1 MAHYHKPDA
10 VTARVINPLIIAL
23 TKLGLSAPF
32 HKYCHGFRAHF
43 AANMRGIVRI
53 AAIAFTKGCFPCV
66 GLSRATV
73 RSFPRR
79 SWSRRQRWPSKE
91 PCSTRCGNGPP
102 WCCFCITSRLCPT
115 SRPRNKCSCICV
127 RCNDGAAVGPQA
139 TFPSKTSQD
148 GAARRLSPPLD
159 HALVKAV
166 ACELIAETK
175 QPLSRQSLADVTVRA
190 RTALGKPLSRST
202 VWRMLATD
210 AIKPWRY
217 KYWIFPRDP
226 AFAEKAG
233 PILDLYAGKWQGK
246 FLGPKDHVLSA
257 DEKTSIQ
264 ARIRCHPSLPPTP
277 GRPASI
283 ENEYERGGALQ
294 YLAAWDVR
302 RGYVM
307 GRCEPTTGIAPFGR
321 LVDQVLA
328 EEPYRSGER
337 LFWIVDNG
345 SSHRGAAAKQRLS
358 QVDSRIILVHT
369 PVHASWLNQVEIY
382 FSIIQRKVLTP
393 NDFADL
399 EAIRLRLAFYEEL
412 SNQSP
417 TPFQWKFDRTKLA
430 TLLAKIEARR
440 MALADTQYTCLEE
453 AA

>member
-1 MAHYHKPDA
+1 
-10 VTARVINPLIIAL
+10 
-23 TKLGLSAPF
+23 
-32 HKYCHGFRAHF
+32 
-43 AANMRGIVRI
+43 
-53 AAIAFTKGCFPCV
+53 
-66 GLSRATV
+66 
-73 RSFPRR
+73 
-79 SWSRRQRWPSKE
+79 
-91 PCSTRCGNGPP
+91 
-102 WCCFCITSRLCPT
+102 
-115 SRPRNKCSCICV
+115 
-127 RCNDGAAVGPQA
+127 
-139 TFPSKTSQD
+139 
-148 GAARRLSPPLD
+148 
-159 HALVKAV
+159 
-166 ACELIAETK
+166 
-175 QPLSRQSLADVTVRA
+175 
-190 RTALGKPLSRST
+190 
-202 VWRMLATD
+202 VWHILETD

-226 AFAEKAG
+226 HFAEKAG
-233 PILDLYAGKWQGK
+233 PILDLSMGLWQGQP
-246 FLGPKDHVLSA
+246 LGPKDHVLSA

-264 ARIRCHPSLPPTP
+264 ARIRCHPSLPPAAS
-277 GRPASI
+277 RPASI
-283 ENEYERGGALQ
+283 ENEYKRGGALQ

-307 GRCEPTTGIAPFGR
+307 GRCEPTTGIVPFGR
-321 LVDQVLA
+321 FVNQVLA

-345 SSHRGAAAKQRLS
+345 SSHRGAAAKKRLH

-417 TPFQWKFDRTKLA
+417 TPFRWKFDRTKLT
-430 TLLAKIEARR
+430 TLLAKIEARH
-440 MALADTQYTCLEE
+440 MALADAQCNYQKE

>member
-1 MAHYHKPDA
+1 
-10 VTARVINPLIIAL
+10 
-23 TKLGLSAPF
+23 
-32 HKYCHGFRAHF
+32 
-43 AANMRGIVRI
+43 
-53 AAIAFTKGCFPCV
+53 
-66 GLSRATV
+66 
-73 RSFPRR
+73 
-79 SWSRRQRWPSKE
+79 
-91 PCSTRCGNGPP
+91 
-102 WCCFCITSRLCPT
+102 
-115 SRPRNKCSCICV
+115 
-127 RCNDGAAVGPQA
+127 
-139 TFPSKTSQD
+139 
-148 GAARRLSPPLD
+148 LD

-277 GRPASI
+277 GRPAYI

-358 QVDSRIILVHT
+358 QVDSRLILVHT

-440 MALADTQYTCLEE
+440 MALADAQYTCLEE